1 MRDALSG
8 MNRRQLIK
16 WAGGMLGTATLGS
29 AATIAL
35 TSTTASAAVAASS
48 KFDLTAPSS
57 ELLREIGLQDTRVMQ
72 SFSFDNTNKHIYTI
86 GLVQAGRQLPGETR
100 QYTGTE
106 RGAAGD
112 LAVTRLDLTGAEI
125 GRMYLK
131 GFGHGVA
138 IAAEPSGN
146 SAYLWTETD
155 AVASAD
161 SNNVTN
167 GWGSR
172 LARFKFA
179 NGAVLTTGSSQLT
192 KFSPVSG
199 ADRTTA
205 AIDPVNGR
213 LAVRYRLNGTFSFAL
228 YDLATFK
235 AGTFTPL
242 ATVTQPTGSAY
253 SDFQGFTTLG
263 QYLYMIDGNAYTY
276 ANDTTTT
283 PTDPDGNTYITRID
297 WNTGSVSDRQL
308 TKAAQSL
315 YYREPEGL
323 AIQIPDTTNTAACR
337 LVMGFASENS
347 ATDTNKMASLYYKSS
362 LI

>member
-1 MRDALSG
+1 MRDALSS
-8 MNRRQLIK
+8 MSRRQLVK
-16 WAGGMLGTATLGS
+16 WAGGMLGTAAVGS
-29 AATIAL
+29 AAVAV
-35 TSTTASAAVAASS
+35 SSGTASAAVASS
-48 KFDLTAPSS
+48 TKFDLTAPSS
-57 ELLREIGLQDTRVMQ
+57 ELLREIDLQDVRVLQ
-72 SFSFDNTNKHIYTI
+72 SFSFDNTNKHIYTV
-86 GLVQAGRQLPGETR
+86 GLVQGSRQLPGESR
-100 QYTGTE
+100 QYTGDE
-106 RGAAGD
+106 RSANGD
-112 LAVTRLDLTGAEI
+112 LVVTRLDLTGAEI

-131 GFGHGVA
+131 GFGHGVQ

-155 AVASAD
+155 AVAATD
-161 SNNVTN
+161 SSGNTN
-167 GWGSR
+167 GWGSK

-179 NGAVLTTGSSQLT
+179 NGTVLNTGSSQLT

-199 ADRTTA
+199 ADRTTV
-205 AIDPVNGR
+205 AIDPVNSR
-213 LAVRYRLNGTFSFAL
+213 LAVRYRVSGIFKFSL

-235 AGTFTPL
+235 SGTFTPL

-253 SDFQGFTTLG
+253 SDFQGFASLG

-276 ANDTTTT
+276 ADSTTTT
-283 PTDPDGNTYITRID
+283 PTVPDGNTYITRID

-323 AIQIPDTTNTAACR
+323 AIQIPDTSNTAACR
-337 LVMGFASENS
+337 LVMGFASESS
-347 ATDTNKMASLYYKSS
+347 ATATDKMASFYYKSS

>member
-1 MRDALSG
+1 MRDALSE
-8 MNRRQLIK
+8 MSRRQIMK
-16 WAGGMLGTATLGS
+16 WAGGMLGTATMGS
-29 AATIAL
+29 AATVAL
-35 TSTTASAAVAASS
+35 ASGTASAAVATST
-48 KFDLTAPSS
+48 KFDLTAPST
-57 ELLREIGLQDTRVMQ
+57 ELLREIELQDVRVMQ

-86 GLVQAGRQLPGETR
+86 GLVQASRQLPGETR

-106 RGAAGD
+106 RATNGD
-112 LAVTRLDLTGAEI
+112 LVVTRLDLTGAEI

-155 AVASAD
+155 AVASTD

-167 GWGSR
+167 GWGSK

-179 NGAVLTTGSSQLT
+179 NGTVLNTGSSQLT

-199 ADRTTA
+199 ADRTTV
-205 AIDPVNGR
+205 AIDPVNSR
-213 LAVRYRLNGTFSFAL
+213 LAVRYRVSSTFKFSL
-228 YDLATFK
+228 YDLAAFK

-253 SDFQGFTTLG
+253 SDFQGFTSLG

-276 ANDTTTT
+276 ADNTTTT
-283 PTDPDGNTYITRID
+283 PTNPDGNTYITRID

-323 AIQIPDTTNTAACR
+323 AIQIPDTSNTAACR
-337 LVMGFASENS
+337 LVMGFSSENS
-347 ATDTNKMASLYYKSS
+347 ATDTDKMASLYYKSS

>member
-1 MRDALSG
+1 MGDALSG
-8 MNRRQLIK
+8 MSRRQLVK
-16 WAGGMLGTATLGS
+16 WAGGMLGTAALGS
-29 AATIAL
+29 AATVAL
-35 TSTTASAAVAASS
+35 TSGTASAAVAAST

-57 ELLREIGLQDTRVMQ
+57 ELLREIDLQDVRVLQ
-72 SFSFDNTNKHIYTI
+72 SFSFDNTNKHVYTVN
-86 GLVQAGRQLPGETR
+86 LVQGGRQLPGETR

-106 RGAAGD
+106 RAANGD

-155 AVASAD
+155 AVAATDSAG
-161 SNNVTN
+161 VTN
-167 GWGSR
+167 GWGSK
-172 LARFKFA
+172 LARFKFV
-179 NGAVLTTGSSQLT
+179 NGTVLTSDSSQVT

-199 ADRTTA
+199 ADRTTI
-205 AIDPVNGR
+205 AIDPVNSR
-213 LAVRYRLNGTFSFAL
+213 LAVRYRVSGVFKFSL
-228 YDLATFK
+228 YELTAFK

-276 ANDTTTT
+276 ADSTTTT
-283 PTDPDGNTYITRID
+283 PTNPAGNTYITRID

-308 TKAAQSL
+308 TKAAESL

-323 AIQIPDTTNTAACR
+323 AIQIPDTSNTAACR

-347 ATDTNKMASLYYKSS
+347 ATDTDKMASFYYKSS